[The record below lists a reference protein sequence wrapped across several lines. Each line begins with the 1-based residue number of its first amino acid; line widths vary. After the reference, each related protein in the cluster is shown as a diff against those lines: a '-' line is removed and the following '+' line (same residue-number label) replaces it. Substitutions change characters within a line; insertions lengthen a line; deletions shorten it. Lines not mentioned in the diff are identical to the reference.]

1 MKASELV
8 NFLNDMISNYGDLE
22 LTTEIDDIFEKDKAN
37 FGHVESVFF
46 DMGRIVISGQEV
58 SVSNWCD
65 QYNSNCSVM
74 KSDHYTVFRNIEA
87 PKESTGYANYDS
99 REF

>member
-22 LTTEIDDIFEKDKAN
+22 LTTEVEDIFEKDKAY
-37 FGHVESVFF
+37 FGCVKSVSF

-58 SVSNWCD
+58 SVSDWCD
-65 QYNSNCSVM
+65 QYNTNCSVFQ
-74 KSDHYTVFRNIEA
+74 DIEV
-87 PKESTGYANYDS
+87 PKESTGYANYGN